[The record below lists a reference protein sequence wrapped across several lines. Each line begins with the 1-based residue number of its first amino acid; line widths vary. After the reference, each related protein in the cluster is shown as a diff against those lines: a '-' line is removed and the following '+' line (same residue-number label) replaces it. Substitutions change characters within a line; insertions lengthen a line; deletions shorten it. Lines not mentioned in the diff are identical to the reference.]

1 MREVKRLR
9 REGKMAIYWVDYTM
23 NKVAL
28 YLVNNPLRY
37 VVNFTW
43 NFVAELGKIAA
54 FTRPAVIAV
63 FTPPYKR
70 TITRSQMDEIGVG
83 SFPIVALTGLFMGL
97 VSALQSIVELRS
109 IGATSYIGR
118 PLGTT
123 IVREMGPV
131 LASMMV
137 AARAGSA
144 IAAELAS
151 MSIGEQIDAL
161 RAEGSDPIKKLVE
174 PRLVACTLMTPI
186 LTILCD
192 LIAFIGG
199 WVVATR
205 VVQVSSFF
213 YWDSILEVLTP
224 AFIWGGLI
232 KSLTFGFVIGIIACY
247 SGMASGFGSAGVG
260 EATTRAVVTISISI
274 LAIDFLLTKIFI
286 VTWW

>member
-1 MREVKRLR
+1 MIK
-9 REGKMAIYWVDYTM
+9 I
-23 NKVAL
+23 AL
-28 YLVNNPLRY
+28 YLVRNP
-37 VVNFTW
+37 VVYCLKLIFD
-43 NFVAELGKIAA
+43 FFAELGSIAL
-54 FTRPAVIAV
+54 FTRTAVISIV
-63 FTPPYKR
+63 IPSHKR
-70 TITRSQMDEIGVG
+70 TITRSQMDEIGFG
-83 SFPIVALTGLFMGL
+83 SLPIVALTGLFMGL

-131 LASMMV
+131 LSSMMV

-151 MSIGEQIDAL
+151 MSVAEQIDAL

-174 PRLVACTLMTPI
+174 PRLVACTLMVPI
-186 LTILCD
+186 LTLICD

-199 WVVATR
+199 WFIATQ
-205 VVQVSSFF
+205 VVQVSSYF

-224 AFIWGGLI
+224 AFIWGGFI
-232 KSLTFGFVIGIIACY
+232 KSIVFGFVIGIIACY
-247 SGMASGFGSAGVG
+247 SGMKSRFGSAGVG
-260 EATTRAVVTISISI
+260 EATTKAVVTTAITI
-274 LAIDFLLTKIFI
+274 LALDFLLTKIFI

>member
-1 MREVKRLR
+1 
-9 REGKMAIYWVDYTM
+9 MAIHCLNCLPEPM
-23 NKVAL
+23 AKVSF
-28 YLVNNPLRY
+28 YLVQNPFRQAIGF
-37 VVNFTW
+37 VNSF
-43 NFVAELGKIAA
+43 FSELGSMAI
-54 FTRPAVIAV
+54 FTRMAVISI

-70 TITRSQMDEIGVG
+70 TITRDQMDEIGVG
-83 SFPIVALTGLFMGL
+83 SLPIVALTGLFMGL

-123 IVREMGPV
+123 IIRELGPV

-151 MSIGEQIDAL
+151 MSIAEQIDAL

-174 PRLVACTLMTPI
+174 PRLVACAIMTPT

-192 LIAFIGG
+192 LIAFLGG
-199 WVVATR
+199 WMVATQ

-213 YWDSILEVLTP
+213 YWDSVLEVLTP
-224 AFIWGGLI
+224 AFIWGGVL
-232 KSLTFGFVIGIIACY
+232 KSLTFGFVIGIVACY
-247 SGMASGFGSAGVG
+247 CGIRTGFGSAGVG
-260 EATTRAVVTISISI
+260 EATTRAVVTIAISI
-274 LAIDFLLTKIFI
+274 LALDFLLTKIFI

>member
-1 MREVKRLR
+1 
-9 REGKMAIYWVDYTM
+9 MAIYCVTFIPKNM
-23 NKVAL
+23 SKAAF
-28 YLVNNPLRY
+28 YLVRNPFQRLFDRIGGL
-37 VVNFTW
+37 FT
-43 NFVAELGKIAA
+43 ELGSMAV
-54 FTRPAVIAV
+54 FTRHATLSI

-83 SFPIVALTGLFMGL
+83 SLPIVALTGLFMGL

-123 IVREMGPV
+123 IVRELGPV
-131 LASMMV
+131 LSSMMV

-151 MSIGEQIDAL
+151 MSINEQIDAL

-174 PRLVACTLMTPI
+174 PRLVACTLMTPL
-186 LTILCD
+186 LTTLCD
-192 LIAFIGG
+192 AIAFLGG
-199 WVVATR
+199 WVIATQI
-205 VVQVSSFF
+205 VQVTSYF
-213 YWDSILEVLTP
+213 YWDSVLEVLTP

-232 KSLTFGFVIGIIACY
+232 KSLTFGFVIGVVACY
-247 SGMASGFGSAGVG
+247 SGMKTRFGSAGVG
-260 EATTRAVVTISISI
+260 EATTRAVVTIAISI

-286 VTWW
+286 MTCW

>member
-1 MREVKRLR
+1 MNAL
-9 REGKMAIYWVDYTM
+9 VD
-23 NKVAL
+23 
-28 YLVNNPLRY
+28 
-37 VVNFTW
+37 F
-43 NFVAELGKIAA
+43 FAELGSMAR
-54 FTRPAVIAV
+54 FTQAAVISI

-70 TITRSQMDEIGVG
+70 TITRSHMDEIGVG
-83 SFPIVALTGLFMGL
+83 SLPIVVLTGLFMGL

-109 IGATSYIGR
+109 IGATSYLGR

-131 LASMMV
+131 LSSMMV

-174 PRLVACTLMTPI
+174 PRLVACMLMSPI

-192 LIAFIGG
+192 VIAFVGG
-199 WVVATR
+199 GFVATR

-213 YWDSILEVLTP
+213 YWDSVMEVLTP

-232 KSLTFGFVIGIIACY
+232 KAFTFGFIIGIVACY
-247 SGMASGFGSAGVG
+247 SGMRTGFGSAGVG
-260 EATTRAVVTISISI
+260 DATTRAVVTTAISI
-274 LAIDFLLTKIFI
+274 LAVDFLLTKIFI